1 MSLLPVPQGTYE
13 IRPPVNLAER
23 TSDTARILIV
33 CGTHSD
39 TRRLETQLRE
49 AGLDSES
56 VDSMTAACESARSDR
71 FEVIFSTP
79 FAGDGSW
86 KRLIGLAN
94 QHSLSFEVVLLART
108 FDLHQWAEAMQIGAF
123 DVLDLVFDLSRAAE
137 VAQHA
142 FGAAYLKRF
151 RAPAGQV

>member
-13 IRPPVNLAER
+13 IQPPVGLTQR

-33 CGTHSD
+33 CGTNSD
-39 TRRLETQLRE
+39 TRRLETLLRE

-71 FEVIFSTP
+71 FGVIFSTP
-79 FAGDGSW
+79 FAGEGSW

-94 QHSLSFEVVLLART
+94 QHSLSFEIVLLART
-108 FDLHQWAEAMQIGAF
+108 FDLDQWAEAMQIGAF
-123 DVLDLVFDLSRAAE
+123 DVLDLVFDLSRAPE

-142 FGAAYLKRF
+142 FGSAYLKRF
-151 RAPAGQV
+151 RSRTG